1 MQQHNAI
8 IFTMTIH
15 KTQFVIAKAV
25 GLYSH
30 AAQID
35 SNDVSVSVITAT

>member
-1 MQQHNAI
+1 
-8 IFTMTIH
+8 MTIDNLYTPWVD
-15 KTQFVIAKAV
+15 KTQFVIATAV

-35 SNDVSVSVITAT
+35 SNDVSVSVFTAT